1 MTEKVRERE
10 ERERGVKRERERAR
24 EGSQCPSFLLNI
36 IIVKATTIGSLNEG
50 MQYTNYNNTDLQYS
64 ILYLI

>member
-10 ERERGVKRERERAR
+10 ERERGVKRERAR
-24 EGSQCPSFLLNI
+24 EGSQSPSFLLNI
-36 IIVKATTIGSLNEG
+36 IIVKATTIRSLNEG
-50 MQYTNYNNTDLQYS
+50 MQYTNYNNTGLHYS